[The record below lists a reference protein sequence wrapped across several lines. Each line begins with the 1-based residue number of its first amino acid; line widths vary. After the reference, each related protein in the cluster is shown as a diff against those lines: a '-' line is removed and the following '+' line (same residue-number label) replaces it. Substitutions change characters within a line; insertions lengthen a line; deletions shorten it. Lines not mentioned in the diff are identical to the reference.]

1 MTADLYVLLSALDPA
16 NPLQRSID
24 SCQSVGETHILSQ
37 LFEATKINYK
47 TDFLL
52 TGCIE
57 ISIAV
62 ILLVHCMVRLG
73 FKK

>member
-1 MTADLYVLLSALDPA
+1 M
-16 NPLQRSID
+16 PLQRSIAVPVRVSERD
-24 SCQSVGETHILSQ
+24 PHLITII
-37 LFEATKINYK
+37 EATKINYK

-62 ILLVHCMVRLG
+62 IFLVKACIVW
-73 FKK
+73 